1 MRIASFFNNQKL
13 VPYLR
18 SHLPYERSVT
28 LKNLIRYLLQYEKSD
43 IRLRKITPLWIE
55 NFQSFLL
62 TKAKISQGTASLY
75 SSALRKQ
82 LHLAVKERI
91 IVASPADSVRNI
103 PMPESNKMP
112 LTLDNLKNLSKIPI
126 TGHLGAEIKNA
137 FLFSCFTGLR
147 VSDLRDLSSSMIYK
161 DSTGIIWLR
170 KIQKKTKR
178 VVTIPINQQ
187 AVSILGANIE
197 SKNGKIFP
205 LLAATKTNTDQYLST
220 WGKKAGIPHVSW
232 HTARHTFA
240 TLALENGAEL
250 RTVSELLGHADI
262 STTLRYAK
270 ATDFLKKKAINRLPK
285 LEL

>member
-1 MRIASFFNNQKL
+1 MRIATFFNNQKL
-13 VPYLR
+13 VPFLKNN
-18 SHLPYERSVT
+18 LTNEKSVT
-28 LKNLIRYLLQYEKSD
+28 LKNLIHYLLQYEKSD

-55 NFQSFLL
+55 NFQFFLL
-62 TKAKISQGTASLY
+62 NETKIAQGTASLY

-103 PMPESNKMP
+103 PMPESSKMP
-112 LTLDNLKNLSKIPI
+112 LALKDLESLSKIPI
-126 TGHLGAEIKNA
+126 NGRLGAEVKNA

-147 VSDLRDLSSSMIYK
+147 VSDLRDLTSSMIYR
-161 DSTGIIWLR
+161 DSSGIIWLR
-170 KIQKKTKR
+170 KIQKKTRR

-187 AVSILGANIE
+187 AISILGEKIE
-197 SKNGKIFP
+197 CKNEKIFP
-205 LLAATKTNTDQYLST
+205 LLSATKTNTDQYLSA
-220 WGKKAGIPHVSW
+220 WGKKAGILHVSW

-270 ATDFLKKKAINRLPK
+270 ATDFLKKKAVEGLPK